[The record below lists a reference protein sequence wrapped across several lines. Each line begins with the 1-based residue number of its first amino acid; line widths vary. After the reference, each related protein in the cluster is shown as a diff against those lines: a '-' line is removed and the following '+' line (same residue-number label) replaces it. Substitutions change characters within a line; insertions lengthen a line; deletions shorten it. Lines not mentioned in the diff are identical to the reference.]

1 MITKALSKSTKSIY
15 IQTYDLKDKSIIAV
29 LNQKA
34 KKGITISIITDK
46 KHLTYA
52 RKRLSSSIDIQKGNC
67 SGLMHQ
73 KVLIID
79 KKLSFLGSQN
89 LTPTSLSM
97 HGNIMLGI
105 HDKKLSCSLIQ
116 MHRQMLN
123 KDKNVARNLGNIV
136 IDQGKIY
143 FHPRKNTDS
152 IDAITDIIQS
162 AKKSI
167 KVAMFTFTHQALTS
181 SIVNAH
187 NKGIKTT
194 VIIDKNTTYG
204 ASKKIVNYLLENK
217 VRTRASTGV
226 ELFHYKMAV
235 IDDQTLI
242 MGSLNWTKAGFKKNA
257 EFIMIYE
264 LSKKQSKYFKK
275 LWRKMKFSSNQLD
288 IKQAV

>member
-1 MITKALSKSTKSIY
+1 MLIKALSKSTKSIY
-15 IQTYDLKDKSIIAV
+15 IQTYDLKDKSIIAL

-34 KKGITISIITDK
+34 KQGVTISIITDK

-52 RKRLSSSIDIQKGNC
+52 TKRLSSSIDIQKGNC

-79 KKLSFLGSQN
+79 EKLSFLGSQN
-89 LTPTSLSM
+89 LTSTSLSM

-105 HDKKLSCSLIQ
+105 QDEKLSRSLIQ
-116 MHRQMLN
+116 VHQQMLD

-136 IDQGKIY
+136 IDQGQIY
-143 FHPRKNTDS
+143 FHPRKNIDS

-167 KVAMFTFTHQALTS
+167 KVAMFTFTHQALSS

-187 NKGIKTT
+187 NRGIKTS

-204 ASKKIVNYLLENK
+204 ASKKIINYLLENK
-217 VRTRASTGV
+217 VRTLASTGV

-242 MGSLNWTKAGFKKNA
+242 MGSLNWTRSGFKKNA